1 MNEAKVIGEIQKN
14 KREKIIVSANEFKG
28 HKYVDLR
35 IHFNDGESEEYKPS
49 KKGIAIK
56 PEIAEEVIKMIQ
68 EATKEIK
75 DSAESNNE

>member
-1 MNEAKVIGEIQKN
+1 M
-14 KREKIIVSANEFKG
+14 
-28 HKYVDLR
+28 DLR

-56 PEIAEEVIKMIQ
+56 PEIAEQVIKMIQ
-68 EATKEIK
+68 EAAKEIK

>member
-1 MNEAKVIGEIQKN
+1 MNEAKIIGEIQKN

-35 IHFNDGESEEYKPS
+35 IHFNDGESAEYKPS

-56 PEIAEEVIKMIQ
+56 PELTDQIIKMIQ
-68 EATKEIK
+68 EAAKEIAN
-75 DSAESNNE
+75 SEESKEA

>member
-28 HKYVDLR
+28 YKYVDLR
-35 IHFNDGESEEYKPS
+35 VHYNDGESAEYKPS

-56 PEIAEEVIKMIQ
+56 PELVEDIIKMIQ
-68 EATKEIK
+68 EAAKEIT
-75 DSAESNNE
+75 DSEDSNKE